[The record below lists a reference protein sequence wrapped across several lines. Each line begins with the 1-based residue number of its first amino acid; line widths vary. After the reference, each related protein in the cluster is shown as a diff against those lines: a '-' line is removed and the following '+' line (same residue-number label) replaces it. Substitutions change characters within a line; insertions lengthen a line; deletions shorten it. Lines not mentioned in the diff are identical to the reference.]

1 MRAEQLRRCADEA
14 DSGNK
19 YTACQHL
26 HFKPIGAGLALTK
39 LVCQDFPLMK
49 LCLSGLLPDETSL
62 SGFSPDEAEL
72 IRILKFVCHFY
83 QEKR

>member
-1 MRAEQLRRCADEA
+1 LRLKQGRRCADEA

-49 LCLSGLLPDETSL
+49 LCLSGLLPDEALLKS
-62 SGFSPDEAEL
+62 
-72 IRILKFVCHFY
+72 ILKILGTFFVKKKGSIK
-83 QEKR
+83 Q